1 MILQLRKKT
10 YIRVIMSFLISLSSY
25 IFIILVLVFVHEFGH
40 YIIAKW
46 SGVKIDTFSLGFGK
60 EICGRNDKSG
70 TRWKISA
77 IPLGGYVKMYGDA
90 SEASTPLEEID
101 NLSEE
106 EKKYTFYHK
115 PLYKKAAIVV
125 AGPLANFL
133 LTIAIFTAFIIISGL
148 PSIEPII
155 GDVMKDSPAQAAGL
169 LPNDRIITIDA
180 KEVDSFN
187 QIQRTLLT
195 NLGTPVN
202 LQIKRDDKIMEMTIT
217 PKTITEKDSLG
228 NDFTH
233 PIIGITSK
241 KVKIE
246 EVGFFRAVWEA
257 TIRTYHFCA
266 ITLKAIGQIIVGDRR
281 FLDNVQGPIAM
292 AKMSGQAAS
301 KGIDTVFLLM
311 ANISASLG
319 LVNLFPIPVLDGGH
333 LLFYALE
340 AVRGRP
346 LARKFQDYGMRVGMA
361 IVVMLMTTAILHD
374 IYKWLL
380 TFTK

>member
-1 MILQLRKKT
+1 
-10 YIRVIMSFLISLSSY
+10 MSFLISLSSY

-46 SGVKIDTFSLGFGK
+46 AGVKIETFSLGFGK
-60 EICGRNDKSG
+60 ELWGRNDKSG

-90 SEASTPLEEID
+90 SEASAPLEEID
-101 NLSEE
+101 SLSAE

-155 GDVMKDSPAQAAGL
+155 GEVMKDTPAQAAGL
-169 LPNDRIITIDA
+169 LPNDQIITIDD
-180 KEVDSFN
+180 KQVDSFN

-202 LQIKRDDKIMEMTIT
+202 LQIKRGDKIIELIIT
-217 PKTITEKDSLG
+217 PKNITEKDGLG

-257 TIRTYHFCA
+257 TIRTYHFCT
-266 ITLKAIGQIIVGDRR
+266 ITLKAVGQIIVGDRS
-281 FLDNVQGPIAM
+281 FLDNIQGPITM

-301 KGIDTVFLLM
+301 KGFDVMFLLM

-319 LVNLFPIPVLDGGH
+319 LINLFPIPVLDGGH

-346 LARKFQDYGMRVGMA
+346 LARKFQDYGMKVGMA
-361 IVVMLMTTAILHD
+361 LVAMLMTTAILHD

-380 TFTK
+380 TFSK